1 MNSSHKNT
9 IYLVVNYSFN
19 ENIFEL
25 ITSIEKLCF
34 SFISVSLQNNFKIYI
49 IYNNFYS
56 LLFPSK
62 SKDPTYILTSN
73 FAGIH
78 ESIEEALNNFLST
91 VPELDEE
98 LYQSEQKKEKI
109 EKSFPINVILKKILL
124 EVNKK
129 KVSNT
134 SQSPG
139 GFFLGM
145 GIGVQI
151 KDKIILINDSEE
163 DFGNINQ
170 KYIFLLKEKNVKIDI
185 LSLNQKNKNEISK
198 AICLFTKGIF
208 DCINDKKNIV
218 EQMLIFEN
226 IPIKFCETMTKLNND
241 IKCTISYNKAISNK
255 NLECACCHKEIK
267 IKKNI
272 YIENKDDMD
281 IDDDFNNKNEIKEN
295 NTLYYFEKE
304 KNIFCKNCSYKI
316 KNNK

>member
-1 MNSSHKNT
+1 MNSSRKNT
-9 IYLVVNYSFN
+9 IYIVINYSFN

-25 ITSIEKLCF
+25 ISSVEKLCF

-49 IYNNFYS
+49 IYNKFYS

-62 SKDPTYILTSN
+62 SKDPTYLLTSN
-73 FAGIH
+73 YLGMH
-78 ESIEEALNNFLST
+78 ESIEESLNNFLTT

-98 LYQSEQKKEKI
+98 LYQSEQKKEHI

-145 GIGVQI
+145 GIGDKI
-151 KDKIILINDSEE
+151 SDKIILINDSEE

-208 DCINDKKNIV
+208 DCITDKKNIV

-255 NLECACCHKEIK
+255 NLECSCCHNEIK
-267 IKKNI
+267 NKKNI
-272 YIENKDDMD
+272 YGENSDEMD
-281 IDDDFNNKNEIKEN
+281 IDDDFNNNKQIKEN
-295 NTLYYFEKE
+295 TTLFYFENE

-316 KNNK
+316 KNIK